1 MTIAPSTLWRRRA
14 DQLIALIDEAL
25 NRQVNAILHHPEFQ
39 AMEARW
45 RGLAMLVRIA
55 SRGSDVKVKLLSISW
70 SQLARSM
77 ERATDFDQSHLF
89 ELVYSREFGMPGGE
103 PYGLLVGDY
112 ELSPTSSG
120 NGDTVS
126 TLTELGMVAAAAF
139 CPFIA
144 GASPRVIGLE
154 SFDELNRV
162 YDLSWPANDP
172 SHIRWNS
179 LRAREDSRFLGL
191 VAPRV
196 LIRSPYEPFSRRR
209 DDGFPFREEIS
220 EDGSSMLWGNSA
232 FAFAAI
238 VIRNFIESGWFADIR
253 GVTQNQIDGGLLSPA
268 ELAPYDFGTESEGL
282 SAQAPV
288 EVRLTSSQE
297 QQFCDLGLVPVATTY
312 LSASAIFNSNQSLH
326 APQHYSNENARQNAR
341 LAAMLQ
347 YVLCASRFSHYLKVI
362 MRDEVGRLA
371 DAVSIERKLEDWL
384 SGYTLG
390 NDDADLPLRTRFPLR
405 SAGISVDEIP
415 GKPGT
420 FTCTVRL
427 QPHFQLDDV
436 STSFHLIAETALPPT
451 GRTDASPVP
460 QRMTA

>member
-1 MTIAPSTLWRRRA
+1 MGPSTMWRRRA

-45 RGLAMLVRIA
+45 RGLAMLVRVA
-55 SRGSDVKVKLLSISW
+55 SSGSDVKIKLLNISW
-70 SQLARSM
+70 VHLARGM

-112 ELSPTSSG
+112 QLSPTEPG
-120 NGDTVS
+120 GGDTVS

-139 CPFIA
+139 CPFVA
-144 GASPRVIGLE
+144 GASPNAIGLE

-162 YDLSWPANDP
+162 HDLSGLANDP
-172 SHIRWNS
+172 SRLRWNG

-196 LIRSPYEPFSRRR
+196 LVRAPYEPYSRRR
-209 DDGFPFREEIS
+209 EDGFPFREDVS
-220 EDGSSMLWGNSA
+220 ANGTTLLWCNGA
-232 FAFAAI
+232 FAFATI
-238 VIRNFIESGWFADIR
+238 VIRNFVESGWFADIR
-253 GVTQNQIDGGLLSPA
+253 GVTQDAVDGGLLSAA
-268 ELAPYDFGTESEGL
+268 ELAPYDFGTESAGL
-282 SAQAPV
+282 SAQAPI
-288 EVRLTSSQE
+288 EVRLTSVHE
-297 QQFCDLGLVPVATTY
+297 QQFCDLGLIPIATTY
-312 LSASAIFNSNQSLH
+312 LSGLAIFNSNQSLH

-362 MRDEVGRLA
+362 MRDEVGNLA
-371 DAVSIERKLEDWL
+371 DALSIERKLEGWL
-384 SGYTLG
+384 AGYTLG

-405 SAGISVDEIP
+405 SAGISVNEIP

-420 FTCTVRL
+420 FSCTVRL

-451 GRTDASPVP
+451 GRANTSPVS